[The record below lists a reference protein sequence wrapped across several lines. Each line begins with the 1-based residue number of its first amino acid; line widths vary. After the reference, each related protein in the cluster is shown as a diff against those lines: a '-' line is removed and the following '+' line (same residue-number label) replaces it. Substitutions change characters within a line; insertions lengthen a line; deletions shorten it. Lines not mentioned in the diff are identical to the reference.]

1 MSNVTPLFASRP
13 AKKPSRDS
21 TKVLKPQIGRLTPE
35 LRAGLDQLKKEL
47 QIFLEDEERQ

>member
-13 AKKPSRDS
+13 AKKPSPDS
-21 TKVLKPQIGRLTPE
+21 AKAKPQIGRLTSE

-47 QIFLEDEERQ
+47 QVFLENERRQ

>member
-13 AKKPSRDS
+13 AKKPLLDS
-21 TKVLKPQIGRLTPE
+21 TKAKPQIGRLTPE

-47 QIFLEDEERQ
+47 QFFLEHEERQ

>member
-13 AKKPSRDS
+13 AKKAPPDS
-21 TKVLKPQIGRLTPE
+21 TEVKPQTGRLTPE

-47 QIFLEDEERQ
+47 QVFLESEKRQ

>member
-13 AKKPSRDS
+13 AKKPPPDS
-21 TKVLKPQIGRLTPE
+21 TKAKPQTGRLTPE

-47 QIFLEDEERQ
+47 QVFLESEGRQ

>member
-21 TKVLKPQIGRLTPE
+21 IKGKPCIGRLTPE
-35 LRAGLDQLKKEL
+35 LRAGLDQLKKDL
-47 QIFLEDEERQ
+47 QIFLENEERQ

>member
-13 AKKPSRDS
+13 AKKPSPDP
-21 TKVLKPQIGRLTPE
+21 TKANPQIGRLTPE

-47 QIFLEDEERQ
+47 KIFLENEERQ

>member
-13 AKKPSRDS
+13 AKRPSPDP
-21 TKVLKPQIGRLTPE
+21 TKAKPQIGRLTAE

-47 QIFLEDEERQ
+47 QVFLEKEGRQ